1 MESGEIESALS
12 CHRLRLAATPAIP
25 LLTALA
31 MMAAPARNYQTA
43 SSAQTAPIA
52 GPARGCARRRHLFV
66 STLAYMH
73 LRGGAMTVASAHRF
87 LIAPSAPTAPTAAPA
102 HHRPLH
108 CAAIPAMVYSPA
120 GRPTAGAT
128 TVAPAQS
135 FILATMAQTAVTAAR
150 APGFQTKRTR
160 VLWQP
165 PRITWHFECL
175 IFGSLRV
182 PETFSVASRSF
193 SSAFAPKATA
203 TVVRRLRSGFCRQ
216 AISLRNYFLLTSLP
230 NWSLGTQV

>member
-1 MESGEIESALS
+1 MEPGDLILPALS
-12 CHRLRLAATPAIP
+12 CHRLCLAATPAIP
-25 LLTALA
+25 RLTALV
-31 MMAAPARNYQTA
+31 MMVAQARNSQTA
-43 SSAQTAPIA
+43 SLAPTAPTA
-52 GPARGCARRRHLFV
+52 APARGCARRRRLFV
-66 STLAYMH
+66 STLASGQT
-73 LRGGAMTVASAHRF
+73 LGRGLAMMEAQAR
-87 LIAPSAPTAPTAAPA
+87 LIQIAPSAPTAPTAAPA
-102 HHRPLH
+102 HRPLH
-108 CAAIPAMVYSPA
+108 CAAIPAIT
-120 GRPTAGAT
+120 RLTAIAT

-135 FILATMAQTAVTAAR
+135 FILATMAPTAVTVAR

-203 TVVRRLRSGFCRQ
+203 TAVRRLRSGFCRL

-230 NWSLGTQV
+230 NASLGTQV